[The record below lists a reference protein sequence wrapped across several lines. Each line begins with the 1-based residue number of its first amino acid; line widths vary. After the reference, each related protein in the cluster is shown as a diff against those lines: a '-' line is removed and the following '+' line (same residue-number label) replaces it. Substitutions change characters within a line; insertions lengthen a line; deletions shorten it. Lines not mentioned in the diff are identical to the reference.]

1 MAWLT
6 SETAGIGAQV
16 DRNDVL
22 ADGGYMGWEYGPA
35 DRVVTS

>member
-1 MAWLT
+1 MAWLA
-6 SETAGIGAQV
+6 SETAGLGARV

-35 DRVVTS
+35 DRVVAS